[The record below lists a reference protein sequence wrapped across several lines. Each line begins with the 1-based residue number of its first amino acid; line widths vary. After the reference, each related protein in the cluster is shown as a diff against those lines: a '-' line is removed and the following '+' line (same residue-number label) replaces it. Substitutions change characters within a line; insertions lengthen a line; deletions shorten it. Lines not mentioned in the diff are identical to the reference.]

1 MTLRRS
7 IGAVIVAGSLVASPA
22 CNAVTAF
29 QEAIERRTIGEIERL
44 YDAEQYEAVIQR
56 SREFVAQ
63 RPQTLESASVLMFKA
78 ESEHELG
85 RFDTAINDYQ
95 SALVIIEKTV
105 NNVNQRR
112 YASAYFR
119 LGAMLQ
125 ERQRIDAAIATV
137 EAGLRL
143 TPQYVAGQIQLGD
156 MLATRGDRDRALH
169 LYRSILASPLPVSE
183 ERVVLNIKIDRLT
196 PGEPGASIRPAD
208 MSGASFYP
216 NLSIGLIQLNG
227 VRKEVHLVDVCMI
240 LEVSWRIRCEVLEPF
255 TIAESKIFVAGRGQY
270 DADRILDELR
280 RRWPES
286 SSRQHA
292 YLVAVT
298 DRDIFGPNTSFVFSW
313 QGAGDRGGTGVLSTS
328 RFVAEI
334 PPYYE
339 PEIIATRRVAVQ
351 ALSTTGRMMRF
362 TRPTD
367 PECPLAYPESFRE
380 FQQKRLQLCDSD
392 VLQRDQLL
400 ARLGGAPVP
409 LGHERSDAY
418 MRLRR
423 QYFIE

>member
-1 MTLRRS
+1 MTLGHWIR
-7 IGAVIVAGSLVASPA
+7 AVIVAGSLVASPG

-29 QEAIERRTIGEIERL
+29 QEVRERRTIAEIERR
-44 YDAEQYEAVIQR
+44 YNAGQYEAVIQR
-56 SREFVAQ
+56 AREFSSQ
-63 RPQTLESASVLMFKA
+63 HPQTIESASVLMFKA
-78 ESEHELG
+78 ESEYELG
-85 RFDTAINDYQ
+85 RVDTAINDYQ
-95 SALVIIEKTV
+95 AALVIIEKTV

-125 ERQRIDAAIATV
+125 ERQRIDAAIAMV

-143 TPQYVAGQIQLGD
+143 TPQYVEGQIQLGE
-156 MLATRGDRDRALH
+156 MLLARGDRDRALR
-169 LYRSILASPLPVSE
+169 LYRSVLASPLPVSE

-196 PGEPGASIRPAD
+196 AGEPGASLKSND
-208 MSGASFYP
+208 VSGALFYP

-227 VRKEVHLVDVCMI
+227 VRKDVDLVDVCLI
-240 LEVSWRIRCEVLEPF
+240 LEISWRIRCEVLEPF
-255 TIAESKIFVAGRGQY
+255 TIPDSEIFVKGRGQY
-270 DADRILDELR
+270 DADRVLDKLR
-280 RRWPES
+280 TRWPES
-286 SSRQHA
+286 SRQHPF
-292 YLVAVT
+292 LVAVT

-313 QGAGDRGGTGVLSTS
+313 QGGRDKAGTGVLSTS
-328 RFVAEI
+328 RFVPEI

-339 PEIIATRRVAVQ
+339 PAIIATRRVAVQ
-351 ALSTTGRMMRF
+351 ALSTTGRMMSF

-400 ARLGGAPVP
+400 ARLGGAPASF
-409 LGHERSDAY
+409 GRERSDAY

-423 QYFIE
+423 RYFIE